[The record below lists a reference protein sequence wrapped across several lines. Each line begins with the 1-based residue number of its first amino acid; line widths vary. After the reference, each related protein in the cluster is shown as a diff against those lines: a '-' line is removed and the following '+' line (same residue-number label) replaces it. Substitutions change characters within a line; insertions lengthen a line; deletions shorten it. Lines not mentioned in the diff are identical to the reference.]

1 MKKNILCITDTL
13 NDFKE
18 ITKGHDIYFFPIKQL
33 KPSEHNF
40 PFFES
45 AFQKLSK
52 SLDLSQID
60 LILGEY
66 IEALPIIYFIRRAGY
81 YCPAILIPHTNAYP
95 LNILIY
101 FILLKCYAH
110 TEDII
115 LCGSEQAAFAFKKI
129 VGINAK
135 NIATFGI
142 KSDFIPLNRT
152 LCKEGLQLP
161 KDKKILLYTG
171 RFMNDKGLE
180 TLLAIYL
187 MLLKQKQK
195 VQLIVSTSHID
206 PNYYNRLAPYTKE
219 VIIFYRLVRDKLV
232 QLYNA
237 ADVYISCALS
247 IFETYGKSPLESLA
261 CGTPVIIPDWDG
273 FPYYMTPERGYLV
286 KVDFIE
292 DAYASPYQFA
302 TIDKQDCIE
311 KINAILNTNFRVNT
325 ALPNWAYYDYSI
337 QKIKELIHT
346 LFKKTTSEKMINES
360 EKNNEMI
367 DRSLFS
373 PGVNA
378 FFKFYEIKNLQELI
392 LKSNEGIF
400 KQQMD
405 QAQKEILKKLHNEI
419 FNAMASYQK
428 KTDKKQKI
436 DEKVLF

>member
-40 PFFES
+40 PLFES

-60 LILGEY
+60 LILAEY

-81 YCPAILIPHTNAYP
+81 YCPAMLIPHTNAYP

-142 KSDFIPLNRT
+142 KSDFIPLNRA
-152 LCKEGLQLP
+152 LCKEELQLP

-206 PNYYNRLAPYTKE
+206 PIYYNRLAPYTKE
-219 VIIFYRLVRDKLV
+219 VIIFYRLARDKLV
-232 QLYNA
+232 QHL
-237 ADVYISCALS
+237 
-247 IFETYGKSPLESLA
+247 
-261 CGTPVIIPDWDG
+261 
-273 FPYYMTPERGYLV
+273 
-286 KVDFIE
+286 
-292 DAYASPYQFA
+292 
-302 TIDKQDCIE
+302 
-311 KINAILNTNFRVNT
+311 
-325 ALPNWAYYDYSI
+325 
-337 QKIKELIHT
+337 
-346 LFKKTTSEKMINES
+346 
-360 EKNNEMI
+360 
-367 DRSLFS
+367 
-373 PGVNA
+373 
-378 FFKFYEIKNLQELI
+378 
-392 LKSNEGIF
+392 
-400 KQQMD
+400 
-405 QAQKEILKKLHNEI
+405 
-419 FNAMASYQK
+419 
-428 KTDKKQKI
+428 
-436 DEKVLF
+436 

>member
-1 MKKNILCITDTL
+1 
-13 NDFKE
+13 
-18 ITKGHDIYFFPIKQL
+18 
-33 KPSEHNF
+33 
-40 PFFES
+40 
-45 AFQKLSK
+45 
-52 SLDLSQID
+52 
-60 LILGEY
+60 
-66 IEALPIIYFIRRAGY
+66 
-81 YCPAILIPHTNAYP
+81 
-95 LNILIY
+95 
-101 FILLKCYAH
+101 
-110 TEDII
+110 
-115 LCGSEQAAFAFKKI
+115 
-129 VGINAK
+129 
-135 NIATFGI
+135 
-142 KSDFIPLNRT
+142 
-152 LCKEGLQLP
+152 
-161 KDKKILLYTG
+161 
-171 RFMNDKGLE
+171 
-180 TLLAIYL
+180 
-187 MLLKQKQK
+187 
-195 VQLIVSTSHID
+195 
-206 PNYYNRLAPYTKE
+206 
-219 VIIFYRLVRDKLV
+219 
-232 QLYNA
+232 
-237 ADVYISCALS
+237 
-247 IFETYGKSPLESLA
+247 
-261 CGTPVIIPDWDG
+261 
-273 FPYYMTPERGYLV
+273 MTPERGYLV

-346 LFKKTTSEKMINES
+346 LFKKTTSEKMIIES